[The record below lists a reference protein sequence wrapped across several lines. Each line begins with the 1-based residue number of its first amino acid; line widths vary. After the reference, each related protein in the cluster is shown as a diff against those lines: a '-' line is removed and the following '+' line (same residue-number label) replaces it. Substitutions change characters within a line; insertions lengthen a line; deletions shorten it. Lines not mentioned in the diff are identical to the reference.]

1 MKMRNIVRYII
12 VTALAALSIC
22 AVACSPDYGPE
33 IQSLRDQNAQTQE
46 IADAHKARLEQLEKD
61 IQEAAALAER
71 IEELEQANGDVAILV
86 ERIEKIEQA
95 NGEVAI
101 LVERIEKLEQ
111 ANQEIPVLAHRI
123 TQLEQIRQDEVDF
136 TGSGFTLTYEEATD
150 EERDFVRE
158 ASECSANLLGDNI
171 NKILIDEMEKEM
183 WRDFETGYWGSF
195 GEFRLAMSLICNLDQ

>member
-12 VTALAALSIC
+12 VTALAALSIS

-61 IQEAAALAER
+61 VQEAAALAER
-71 IEELEQANGDVAILV
+71 IEEL
-86 ERIEKIEQA
+86 EQA

-123 TQLEQIRQDEVDF
+123 TQLEQIKQDEVDF

-158 ASECSANLLGDNI
+158 ASECSAGLIGDNI
-171 NKILIDEMEKEM
+171 NTIVIDEIERGLWEEL
-183 WRDFETGYWGSF
+183 ETGYWGSF
-195 GEFRLAMSLICNLDQ
+195 GEFRLAMSFICNLDR

>member
-1 MKMRNIVRYII
+1 MKGFSSKMRNIVRYII
-12 VTALAALSIC
+12 VTALAALSIS
-22 AVACSPDYGPE
+22 AVACSPDYGTE

-46 IADAHKARLEQLEKD
+46 IADAHKTRLEQLEKD

-71 IEELEQANGDVAILV
+71 IEEL
-86 ERIEKIEQA
+86 EQA

-136 TGSGFTLTYEEATD
+136 TGSGFNLTYEEATD

-158 ASECSANLLGDNI
+158 ASECSAKLIGDNI
-171 NKILIDEMEKEM
+171 NTILIDEIERGM
-183 WRDFETGYWGSF
+183 WEELETGYWESF
-195 GEFRLAMSLICNLDQ
+195 GEFRLAMSFICNLDQ

>member
-12 VTALAALSIC
+12 VTALTALSIS
-22 AVACSPDYGPE
+22 AIACSPDYGPE

-71 IEELEQANGDVAILV
+71 IEELEQANGDMAILV
-86 ERIEKIEQA
+86 ERIEKLEQA

-111 ANQEIPVLAHRI
+111 ANQEIPVLAHRV
-123 TQLEQIRQDEVDF
+123 TQLEQIKQDEMDF
-136 TGSGFTLTYEEATD
+136 TRSGFTLTYEEATD

-158 ASECSANLLGDNI
+158 ASECSAKLIGDNI
-171 NKILIDEMEKEM
+171 NTILIDEIERGM
-183 WRDFETGYWGSF
+183 WNELETGYWESF
-195 GEFRLAMSLICNLDQ
+195 GEFRLAMSFICNLDR